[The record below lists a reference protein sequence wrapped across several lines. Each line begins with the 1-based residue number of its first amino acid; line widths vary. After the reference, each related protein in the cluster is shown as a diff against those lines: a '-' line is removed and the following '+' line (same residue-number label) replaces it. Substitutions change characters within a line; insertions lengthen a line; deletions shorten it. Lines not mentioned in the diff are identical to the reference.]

1 MRAQQTSY
9 QLFTLTPQEK
19 LVMTGEYQLFT
30 LTPHMMKNDSPTIV
44 GGNND
49 QF

>member
-19 LVMTGEYQLFT
+19 LVMTAQPQLVAIMTSSKEY
-30 LTPHMMKNDSPTIV
+30 I
-44 GGNND
+44 
-49 QF
+49 